1 MTKPIEMCLAKVI
14 TYHKCPLSAS
24 QVNSYLYYSPYL
36 CELRKYIFISTIKHA
51 LILKGYVS
59 WIISPNRDKS
69 DRSQAG
75 LELSWNWR
83 IHSCCIHLSGIVAVT
98 LTNAT
103 SAFYLL
109 TGVRATADNFSE
121 LKIRKF
127 QYKERTFEKHLI
139 AVCHQHNNEV
149 ITSYRIMITTSM

>member
-1 MTKPIEMCLAKVI
+1 MCVAKLI

-24 QVNSYLYYSPYL
+24 QVNRYLHYSPYL
-36 CELRKYIFISTIKHA
+36 CELRKYIFISIIKHA
-51 LILKGYVS
+51 LILKDYIS

-75 LELSWNWR
+75 LELPWNWW

-98 LTNAT
+98 HTNAT

-109 TGVRATADNFSE
+109 TGVKATADNFSE
-121 LKIRKF
+121 LEIRKF
-127 QYKERTFEKHLI
+127 QYNERTFEKHLI
-139 AVCHQHNNEV
+139 AVGHQHNNEV
-149 ITSYRIMITTSM
+149 ITFYRIVISTSM